1 MLQAVSAVP
10 DVHVSSVVFSG
21 DGAMVMTVEVISS
34 VDLFFAVVVPVV
46 EDGNPRV
53 FSSTTSVVPFGL
65 VGASLA

>member
-1 MLQAVSAVP
+1 
-10 DVHVSSVVFSG
+10 
-21 DGAMVMTVEVISS
+21 MVMTVEVISS
-34 VDLFFAVVVPVV
+34 VDLIFAVVVPVV